1 MSGSETGDGVDES
14 NESGGAQATYTEPES
29 GGQTGRQHPGGF
41 DRSQPGTDLGE
52 LLSDHET
59 QRFLKGLLG
68 TFAVLSVAIFLM
80 FLLVD
85 AFGDPS
91 LTIDADL
98 ASQEQEQVHDIYLF
112 SIVQTALGFLPYLG
126 MLVVAGFG
134 LLVGTQFSKS
144 NGEKFKVSAIG
155 AFGGLALFVFVTIF
169 LGSTQLPEL
178 SSGGS
183 SGIVVGTSLETTQLL
198 INSLVFGTV
207 GAIVSV
213 GVTYVSVT
221 FTE

>member
-29 GGQTGRQHPGGF
+29 GGQAGRQHPGGF
-41 DRSQPGTDLGE
+41 DRSQPGTDLGD

-85 AFGDPS
+85 AFGDPA
-91 LTIDADL
+91 LTVEEDL
-98 ASQEQEQVHDIYLF
+98 TSQEQGQVHDFWVF
-112 SIVQTALGFLPYLG
+112 SIVQNALGFLPYLG
-126 MLVVAGFG
+126 LLVVGGFG
-134 LLVGTQFSKS
+134 LLVGTHLSKPD
-144 NGEKFKVSAIG
+144 GEKFKVSAIG
-155 AFGGLALFVFVTIF
+155 AFAGLALFVFVTTF
-169 LGSTQLPEL
+169 LGSTQIPEI
-178 SSGGS
+178 SSGS
-183 SGIVVGTSLETTQLL
+183 PSGIVIGTSLETTQLL
-198 INSLVFGTV
+198 INSLVFGVV
-207 GAIVSV
+207 GAIVSA

-221 FTE
+221 FAK